1 MSETRDQTSGRNFGW
16 IRSNVAVDLDVD
28 NDILPASLCSPSAC
42 SVGAAGCD
50 PPPGRSCCDAPSGP
64 FSSPPI
70 GERMNMEAPPVED
83 ASAANQQK
91 WLKIKTITQ
100 TGEEEVGEMIIEV
113 PQQHDQ
119 AANMSSDSLDR
130 TDPDHLKLNVNFHL
144 SEDGREG
151 DGSADDFKALRP
163 KNASDGAPPGRFDMG
178 QGDDRARCRSG
189 EWRGR
194 VAHTYIPSGASKPQ
208 VTGLEN

>member
-1 MSETRDQTSGRNFGW
+1 
-16 IRSNVAVDLDVD
+16 
-28 NDILPASLCSPSAC
+28 
-42 SVGAAGCD
+42 
-50 PPPGRSCCDAPSGP
+50 
-64 FSSPPI
+64 
-70 GERMNMEAPPVED
+70 MEAPPVED

-163 KNASDGAPPGRFDMG
+163 KNASDGAPPGRFDTG
-178 QGDDRARCRSG
+178 RG
-189 EWRGR
+189 EVSERGMAGSR
-194 VAHTYIPSGASKPQ
+194 GTHLHTIGREQASSYRIGKLKQTSLWCLGRNSTPPPDLTWSSSSNILNLSRLFTPSAAQISLLEKGLTFIPAP
-208 VTGLEN
+208 